1 MNRPP
6 RYRVERVIVDMAL
19 DGPAYVAYVQVLKAP
34 QTTLTVGPC
43 ITLEELLQQALDV
56 FGYRP

>member
-1 MNRPP
+1 
-6 RYRVERVIVDMAL
+6 MAL